1 MENVLC
7 DFCQDLTSEKECPSC
22 TNMVCKE
29 CLGKE
34 DLCPDCK
41 APGHEVLF
49 TDGCNE
55 CGSTNDMK
63 CTETCSSNQ

>member
-1 MENVLC
+1 MCSLSVEKKKRKTMEDVFC
-7 DFCQDLTSEKECPSC
+7 DFCQDLISEKECPSC

-41 APGHEVLF
+41 APGHEVIF
-49 TDGCNE
+49 TDGYNE
-55 CGSTNDMK
+55 CEM
-63 CTETCSSNQ
+63 C